1 MEEFGTQQHDLDPAQ
16 LITDYAEALQSLPS
30 DSKLSSYQVLK
41 ILRSR
46 DRIQAAIFNSTPFDD
61 ESLAKLVDLDLT
73 LKQHANQICKV
84 EHLEQLRQSLEPPE
98 SAWWWH
104 LEPIAPSSH
113 KKPLSD
119 KFDWLWNVGT
129 VTCLVIATS
138 FITQT
143 AKAFSTE
150 GFDFL
155 GTLTT
160 IGQGAGLAFIA
171 GGALTDKGKQVVSQ
185 ILNSVKVPDSLH
197 AEATFGASLILLG
210 SAYGF
215 NQNLHVVGNWY
226 FDQAQHHEKQGEW
239 SQAFKSYQ
247 RSLNFAPDDY
257 KTQIAVGFLYERLGN
272 FERAIEEYKKG
283 TAFGIPEFLNAQARA
298 MLMAGLQ
305 KNDWQGG
312 IDSQIIRDAE
322 SLLERADK
330 TTIDFSRRL
339 NETRQD
345 QRLAA
350 DIRINRAIAKLASIP
365 FAESLNAKSRTT
377 LNQVIDELQFLKVS
391 NQKEQPENTTSLTTA
406 STLGNARAECFSK
419 KAVLIG
425 QILDAPSTYGID
437 HPIHNQDEFYAC
449 FPFRFDSKLAILP
462 DAFLLRNYKFSGFAL
477 SDALRDTLE
486 IEDST
491 SLAYFI
497 YGFPVADFIGIKPP
511 NYANRVIL
519 IQDSKTWKNLAEQ
532 LTQKIQKNFVK
543 AESNTKQN
551 VIWRFLLSQDGQII
565 TYFAYDEASREI
577 GNTQPFIQAAL
588 QKKVINQLIPGLKAG
603 GKLEFADFK
612 VVLSQDGKIL
622 QILPWQ
628 MAYTT
633 RSAIECEKKCKNLA
647 LNPQVRSTFQPY
659 TPDIKDPAELGA
671 LSAVVTANSY
681 TWGID
686 TNGGIYYREPGIF
699 KLKISSDGQVI
710 SHQAMNQVAIQRFGK
725 SFPFLGVNFPQFP
738 KLKKAPY
745 AELKLEFSGLGYRFI
760 PWSETQ

>member
-1 MEEFGTQQHDLDPAQ
+1 MEEFGNQQNELDPAQ

-30 DSKLSSYQVLK
+30 DSKLSSHQVLK

-46 DRIQAAIFNSTPFDD
+46 DRLQAAIANGTLFDD
-61 ESLAKLVDLDLT
+61 EYLAELVDLDLT
-73 LKQHANQICKV
+73 LKQHANQICET

-185 ILNSVKVPDSLH
+185 VLSSVKVPASLH

-210 SAYGF
+210 TAYSF

-330 TTIDFSRRL
+330 TTIDFSRRF
-339 NETRQD
+339 NESRQD

-365 FAESLNAKSRTT
+365 FAENLNEKSRTT
-377 LNQVIDELQFLKVS
+377 LNQVVDELQFLKVS
-391 NQKEQPENTTSLTTA
+391 NPKEQPETTTSLTTA
-406 STLGNARAECFSK
+406 STLGNARTECFSK

-425 QILDAPSTYGID
+425 RISESPNTYGID
-437 HPIHNQDEFYAC
+437 HPIQDQYEFYAC

-477 SDALRDTLE
+477 NDALKDNLE

-491 SLAYFI
+491 SLTYFI

-519 IQDSKTWKNLAEQ
+519 IQDPKTWKNLADQ

-543 AESNTKQN
+543 AGSNTKQN

-565 TYFAYDEASREI
+565 TYFAYDEASRNI

-588 QKKVINQLIPGLKAG
+588 QKKVVNQLIPGLKAG
-603 GKLEFADFK
+603 GKLEFVDFK

-633 RSAIECEKKCKNLA
+633 SSAIECEKKCKNLA

-686 TNGGIYYREPGIF
+686 TNSGVYYREPGIF

-725 SFPFLGVNFPQFP
+725 SFPFLGVKFPQFP

-760 PWSETQ
+760 PWSKNQ